1 MAGLGKEC
9 EHLTFY
15 RNERRTAK
23 AMAPA
28 GEPVAVYRQLHHANV
43 HGGVVMCH
51 LVGRHR
57 IMGAV
62 SEETTLATT
71 VLKVVSRSRPVH
83 RSRQRQGV
91 DYKSRAAK
99 TMI

>member
-1 MAGLGKEC
+1 MTAYLATAYRPRASHWSLPIAAAGRYSSYY
-9 EHLTFY
+9 T
-15 RNERRTAK
+15 
-23 AMAPA
+23 M
-28 GEPVAVYRQLHHANV
+28 HACK
-43 HGGVVMCH
+43 VVLCQ

-71 VLKVVSRSRPVH
+71 VLKVTIRSRPVH

-91 DYKSRAAK
+91 NSRVGRQRR
-99 TMI
+99 

>member
-1 MAGLGKEC
+1 M
-9 EHLTFY
+9 F
-15 RNERRTAK
+15 
-23 AMAPA
+23 
-28 GEPVAVYRQLHHANV
+28 LHYTMHAYKDV
-43 HGGVVMCH
+43 LCQ

>member
-1 MAGLGKEC
+1 MA
-9 EHLTFY
+9 
-15 RNERRTAK
+15 A
-23 AMAPA
+23 APR
-28 GEPVAVYRQLHHANV
+28 YSSHYTMHAYKDV
-43 HGGVVMCH
+43 LCQ

-71 VLKVVSRSRPVH
+71 VLKVTIRSRPVH

-91 DYKSRAAK
+91 DYKSREAR

>member
-1 MAGLGKEC
+1 MDGQ
-9 EHLTFY
+9 
-15 RNERRTAK
+15 RRRCSQLLSQCQIYK
-23 AMAPA
+23 
-28 GEPVAVYRQLHHANV
+28 QLHHASV
-43 HGGVVMCH
+43 HGGVVMFH

-71 VLKVVSRSRPVH
+71 VLKVTFRSRPVH

-91 DYKSRAAK
+91 NSRVGRQRR
-99 TMI
+99 

>member
-1 MAGLGKEC
+1 MDGQ
-9 EHLTFY
+9 
-15 RNERRTAK
+15 RRRCSQLLSQCQIYK
-23 AMAPA
+23 
-28 GEPVAVYRQLHHANV
+28 QLHHASV
-43 HGGVVMCH
+43 HGGVVMFH

-71 VLKVVSRSRPVH
+71 VLKVTIRSRPVH

-91 DYKSRAAK
+91 NSRVGRQRR
-99 TMI
+99 

>member
-1 MAGLGKEC
+1 MA
-9 EHLTFY
+9 
-15 RNERRTAK
+15 A
-23 AMAPA
+23 A
-28 GEPVAVYRQLHHANV
+28 GRYNAYYTVHAYK
-43 HGGVVMCH
+43 VVLCQ

>member
-1 MAGLGKEC
+1 
-9 EHLTFY
+9 
-15 RNERRTAK
+15 
-23 AMAPA
+23 
-28 GEPVAVYRQLHHANV
+28 
-43 HGGVVMCH
+43 
-51 LVGRHR
+51 
-57 IMGAV
+57 MGAV

>member
-1 MAGLGKEC
+1 MPAYLSTTCRPRASRWFLQMTAAG
-9 EHLTFY
+9 TY
-15 RNERRTAK
+15 RSRYT
-23 AMAPA
+23 M
-28 GEPVAVYRQLHHANV
+28 HAYK
-43 HGGVVMCH
+43 VVLCQ

-71 VLKVVSRSRPVH
+71 VLKVTIRSRPVH

-91 DYKSRAAK
+91 NSRVGRQRR
-99 TMI
+99 

>member
-28 GEPVAVYRQLHHANV
+28 GKPVAVYRQLHHANV

-51 LVGRHR
+51 LV
-57 IMGAV
+57 
-62 SEETTLATT
+62 